1 MNRKNKKLAARAQK
15 LGGPLMYTTSSYH
28 AFGKE
33 RRTWTNSVGTL
44 VVAVVAGACFGLL
57 IASVSGSVNL
67 GIGAVTSTRSFP
79 PAVVGPRQTPSSLVG
94 FASRQQREAI
104 ERFKETGLRPGEKIK
119 DPQEDTR
126 TGRSIVADPV
136 SIDVKDFDGKVIG
149 SEDLALK
156 VARPE
161 SARGLVHRYLMY
173 AQNALRAGTAS
184 TKTRSEVRGG
194 GKKPYQQKK
203 TGNARQG
210 SRRTPLRPG
219 GGVIF
224 GPKPRDFSVDMNQ
237 KERRIAM
244 ATAFQSASPDVV
256 VVENLDGKF
265 DSPKTKNM
273 VEFLDR
279 VGLKPSE
286 EKVLLV
292 IEGAKRNA
300 LLSARNIDRLK
311 INKPN
316 SLKITDVL
324 GADKIVVEQG
334 ALNSIKSIF
343 GAATA
348 SEPEAAQE
356 EEAAPAAA

>member
-1 MNRKNKKLAARAQK
+1 
-15 LGGPLMYTTSSYH
+15 
-28 AFGKE
+28 
-33 RRTWTNSVGTL
+33 
-44 VVAVVAGACFGLL
+44 
-57 IASVSGSVNL
+57 
-67 GIGAVTSTRSFP
+67 
-79 PAVVGPRQTPSSLVG
+79 
-94 FASRQQREAI
+94 
-104 ERFKETGLRPGEKIK
+104 
-119 DPQEDTR
+119 
-126 TGRSIVADPV
+126 
-136 SIDVKDFDGKVIG
+136 
-149 SEDLALK
+149 
-156 VARPE
+156 
-161 SARGLVHRYLMY
+161 MY

-316 SLKITDVL
+316 SLKITDVSL
-324 GADKIVVEQG
+324 QVNPTPGIRTLVG